1 MSRAKRR
8 RNKKARKAS
17 QVALAGGGSQN
28 QQMAPTRPAYQADG
42 VSRGEAIRPTSER
55 MGKGTWAEP
64 TGTAKSQQP
73 IIDLAHDRVGLLHCE
88 KQITDAQEQT
98 ARAYQELHARY
109 MDELP
114 EVSGYKSCL
123 AGGSGGYDAGDGNA
137 AVIAEYRRICRKAGM
152 IGERELYNVCVMGDR
167 PRNIMILRRALDDVS
182 A

>member
-1 MSRAKRR
+1 MTAYSKAAKRR
-8 RNKKARKAS
+8 AKKSAHTAPKDAPGGVDAKKSEKAT
-17 QVALAGGGSQN
+17 VASAQSPRER
-28 QQMAPTRPAYQADG
+28 A
-42 VSRGEAIRPTSER
+42 VRPTPER
-55 MGKGTWAEP
+55 MARGTWAEA
-64 TGTAKSQQP
+64 TGAAKSQQP
-73 IIDLAHDRVGLLHCE
+73 IIDLAHDRVGQLHCE

-109 MDELP
+109 IDELP
-114 EVSGYKSCL
+114 EISGYKSCL